1 MLFLIPIIA
10 IIILVWAID
19 AIYFSDIPMPNN
31 TKPVIEST
39 DNKTGIPQNYLDK
52 YIKK

>member
-1 MLFLIPIIA
+1 MIFLIPIIA

-19 AIYFSDIPMPNN
+19 AIYFSEVP
-31 TKPVIEST
+31 TVKAAKPVQESAGNT
-39 DNKTGIPQNYLDK
+39 TAKPQNYLDA

>member
-1 MLFLIPIIA
+1 MVFLIPIIA

-19 AIYFSDIPMPNN
+19 AIYFSDIP
-31 TKPVIEST
+31 TVKTVKPVQESVG
-39 DNKTGIPQNYLDK
+39 NKTAKPQNYLDQ

>member
-1 MLFLIPIIA
+1 MIFLIPIIA

-19 AIYFSDIPMPNN
+19 AIYFSEVPTVKTVKPAQESSGN
-31 TKPVIEST
+31 TTI
-39 DNKTGIPQNYLDK
+39 KTQNYLDK